1 MEQQQTG
8 KRSAALPITL
18 ILLVFSLIGNVFL
31 YSQAL
36 QRQQDS
42 KFETGKTI
50 YEDAMTAGQFFEEL
64 SVQLDTLIQSRGMEE
79 RQAALVMAGMA
90 IQKRGSLL
98 ELAAAAK
105 RLAPD
110 GTKID
115 EEAFASFAGKVD
127 AIFLQP
133 PGAYEGPLKDTD
145 REKLNVLKEY
155 ADRMAEAVG
164 GLNASIADNRTALI
178 RLAAGADWL
187 DRVAKLQQLIGEYNA
202 A

>member
-42 KFETGKTI
+42 KYETGRTI
-50 YEDAMTAGQFFEEL
+50 YEDAITAGQYFEEL
-64 SVQLDTLIQSRGMEE
+64 SVQLDTLIQSRGIED
-79 RQAALVMAGMA
+79 RQAALVLTGKAL
-90 IQKRGSLL
+90 QKKEALL
-98 ELAAAAK
+98 ELVAVAK

-110 GTKID
+110 GTEID
-115 EEAFASFAGKVD
+115 EEAFASFVGKVD
-127 AIFLQP
+127 AIFVQP
-133 PGAYEGPLKDTD
+133 PGAYEGPLKEAD
-145 REKLNVLKEY
+145 RQQLDDLKEY
-155 ADRMAEAVG
+155 AFRMAEAIG
-164 GLNASIADNRTALI
+164 GLNANIADNRTALI

-187 DRVAKLQQLIGEYNA
+187 ERVEQLQQLVRDYNA